1 MFRYFTGTK
10 NRAATVHD
18 IFIRYLKSY
27 RIFIDLAE
35 RRAIKVSPET
45 MRASQVA
52 FRLQRLL
59 NERQTLRFK
68 YLFASAK
75 FDAVKL
81 RTLSSIEERI
91 DAGWSEAEEAH
102 LMQNIPS
109 YKEAARE
116 INDLKAK
123 LDPVAL
129 AERRTIL
136 EQDSRYQDARQAL
149 AERARKLMDQ
159 MVE

>member
-1 MFRYFTGTK
+1 MFRYFTGRK
-10 NRAATVHD
+10 NRAAAVHD

-27 RIFIDLAE
+27 RIFIDHAE

-45 MRASQVA
+45 MHASQVA

-75 FDAVKL
+75 FDASKF

-91 DAGWSEAEEAH
+91 DAGWSETEEAH
-102 LMQNIPS
+102 LMQNVPS

-116 INDLKAK
+116 IDDLKAK
-123 LDPVAL
+123 LDPAAL
-129 AERRTIL
+129 AKRRTTL

-149 AERARKLMDQ
+149 AKRVSKLMDQ